1 MLSEVCCLVSESMKP
16 WLPEDKLCC
25 SFVFLSVDSEAY
37 QWQLHVNINI
47 MISDCFS
54 KWNSEVFE
62 FQPKEANQKLLQKE
76 KCTERQRKKE
86 TKDKGVEEQ

>member
-1 MLSEVCCLVSESMKP
+1 M
-16 WLPEDKLCC
+16 
-25 SFVFLSVDSEAY
+25 
-37 QWQLHVNINI
+37 
-47 MISDCFS
+47 
-54 KWNSEVFE
+54 FE